1 MHSKTMTQK
10 TRCWNFPIFQ
20 VQFLTTEF
28 WWERLQHV
36 FTLRQWYTMV
46 RYGDN
51 RGVTSS
57 KYVQLKSI
65 ERNDWDLYGL
75 RMVQSWAEIG
85 SKRPKTPWSN
95 N

>member
-46 RYGDN
+46 TYGDN

-75 RMVQSWAEIG
+75 TMV
-85 SKRPKTPWSN
+85 
-95 N
+95 